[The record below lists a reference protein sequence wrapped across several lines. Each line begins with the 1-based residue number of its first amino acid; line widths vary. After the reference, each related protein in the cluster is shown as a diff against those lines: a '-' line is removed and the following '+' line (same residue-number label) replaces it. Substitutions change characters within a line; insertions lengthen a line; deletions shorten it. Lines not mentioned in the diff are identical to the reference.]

1 MSHISEKSAF
11 EAFARME
18 EKIESNER
26 KVKANAEIDE
36 EFSGDRLANDFKKLE
51 AGGANISAEMQLVA
65 LKQKMGV
72 LPAGAQVN
80 NKALG
85 AGRHA
90 EEESVEVE
98 EIHDENK

>member
-1 MSHISEKSAF
+1 
-11 EAFARME
+11 
-18 EKIESNER
+18 
-26 KVKANAEIDE
+26 
-36 EFSGDRLANDFKKLE
+36 DFKKLE

-85 AGRHA
+85 AGRR
-90 EEESVEVE
+90 EEEPIEVE
-98 EIHDENK
+98 EIHDEKK